1 MKQEQLQKIDKLLID
16 YGKSAKP
23 LINEIS
29 KRHKDGKI
37 PDNLLNE
44 IRAMNDH
51 IARCYRD
58 EADDSYID
66 GELRKAEGH
75 LRRLL
80 YDCFKQLNI
89 YISDNLKRRERWT
102 YSNRWLYRDGG
113 NFWRQYTEWK
123 WQAQDDVIKAKKQE
137 SIDSDAAL
145 KYFESGYQNYR
156 KIEELFKANRK
167 FLVHSGIFG
176 FFNKVSRGIWWFV
189 GTVFLSAI
197 AVLIEHYI
205 IK

>member
-123 WQAQDDVIKAKKQE
+123 RRAQDDVIEAKKQE
-137 SIDSDAAL
+137 SIDSDLAL

-156 KIEELFKANRK
+156 NIEELFKTNRR
-167 FLVHSGIFG
+167 FLLFSSVFGIFTKAFQG
-176 FFNKVSRGIWWFV
+176 VWWFAI
-189 GTVFLSAI
+189 TVLLSVV
-197 AVLIEHYI
+197 AVLIE
-205 IK
+205 KFVV

>member
-1 MKQEQLQKIDKLLID
+1 MRQDHLQRIDKLFWD

-23 LINEIS
+23 LISAIS
-29 KRHKDGKI
+29 KRHKDGKV

-44 IRAMNDH
+44 IRALNDH

-58 EADDSYID
+58 GVDDNYID
-66 GELRKAEGH
+66 DELKKAEGH

-89 YISDNLKRRERWT
+89 YISDNIKRRERWS

-113 NFWRQYTEWK
+113 NFWRQYIEWK
-123 WQAQDDVIKAKKQE
+123 QKAQDDVIEAKKKE

-145 KYFESGYQNYR
+145 KLFESGYRNYR
-156 KIEELFKANRK
+156 NIEELFKDNRK
-167 FLVHSGIFG
+167 FLFMSSIFGIFSKAFQG
-176 FFNKVSRGIWWFV
+176 VWWLV
-189 GTVFLSAI
+189 VTILLSVA
-197 AVLIEHYI
+197 AVLIERFVL
-205 IK
+205 

>member
-1 MKQEQLQKIDKLLID
+1 MKQEQLQKIDKLLMD

-51 IARCYRD
+51 IARCYRN

-123 WQAQDDVIKAKKQE
+123 QRAQDDVIEAKKQE
-137 SIDSDAAL
+137 SINSDLAL
-145 KYFESGYQNYR
+145 KYFESSYQNYR
-156 KIEELFKANRK
+156 NIEELFKTNRR
-167 FLVHSGIFG
+167 FLLFSSMFGIFTKAFQG
-176 FFNKVSRGIWWFV
+176 VWWLAI
-189 GTVFLSAI
+189 TVLLSVV
-197 AVLIEHYI
+197 AVLIEKFVI
-205 IK
+205 

>member
-1 MKQEQLQKIDKLLID
+1 MKQEYLQKIDELLLT

-23 LINEIS
+23 LINEIA
-29 KRHKDGKI
+29 KRHRDSKV

-58 EADDSYID
+58 GADDNYID
-66 GELRKAEGH
+66 RELGKAEGH

-89 YISDNLKRRERWT
+89 YISDNLGRREKMSF
-102 YSNRWLYRDGG
+102 SNRWLYRDGG
-113 NFWRQYTEWK
+113 NFWHQYTKWK
-123 WQAQDDVIKAKKQE
+123 QQAQDDVIEAKKQE

-145 KYFESGYQNYR
+145 KHFESGYQNYR
-156 KIEELFKANRK
+156 NIEELFKANRR
-167 FLVHSGIFG
+167 FLCFSFFFG
-176 FFNKVSRGIWWFV
+176 FFRKAFHGIWWV
-189 GTVFLSAI
+189 VSTIIISVV
-197 AVLIEHYI
+197 AVLIEHFVF
-205 IK
+205 

>member
-1 MKQEQLQKIDKLLID
+1 MKQEYLQKIDELLLT

-23 LINEIS
+23 LINEIA
-29 KRHKDGKI
+29 KRHRDSKV

-58 EADDSYID
+58 GADDNYID
-66 GELRKAEGH
+66 RELGKAEGH

-113 NFWRQYTEWK
+113 EFWHQYSEWK
-123 WQAQDDVIKAKKQE
+123 QQAQDNVIEAKKQE
-137 SIDSDAAL
+137 SIDPDAAL
-145 KYFESGYQNYR
+145 KYFESGYQCYR
-156 KIEELFKANRK
+156 DIEELFKANRR
-167 FLVHSGIFG
+167 FLCFSSFFG
-176 FFNKVSRGIWWFV
+176 FFCKAFQGIWWV
-189 GTVFLSAI
+189 VVTIIISVV
-197 AVLIEHYI
+197 AVLIEQFVL
-205 IK
+205 